1 RAWRSRLVHVSLSS
15 LSRAF
20 GISCAVRAVTF
31 LSLLC
36 VRRREE
42 GGEEP
47 ACVKKKRCLL
57 VQLPVNA

>member
-1 RAWRSRLVHVSLSS
+1 RAWRSRLVRVSLSS

-31 LSLLC
+31 SSLLC

-42 GGEEP
+42 RRRGT
-47 ACVKKKRCLL
+47 CVREGKTLL
-57 VQLPVNA
+57 AGAVA